1 MPDIPKPAISA
12 GAEAVNEAHAKRGWN
27 KPAPWWTEEVATAI
41 LEAAAPLLA
50 EAWGAFEC
58 EPLRAEGR
66 AEAIVTE
73 WGMRH
78 DDCLTD
84 VHDYGRDKEA
94 ARQSVADHARLNGR
108 LVRRTVTYSPWEP
121 SPVPPEGEEP

>member
-1 MPDIPKPAISA
+1 MPDIPQSVRD
-12 GAEAVNEAHAKRGWN
+12 AVDAALNEL
-27 KPAPWWTEEVATAI
+27 PAPDSPFERDRWHIVSRVA
-41 LEAAAPLLA
+41 LSAAAPLLA

-66 AEAIVTE
+66 AEVIVTE

-84 VHDYGRDKEA
+84 VHDYGRDEKA
-94 ARQSVADHARLNGR
+94 SRQSVNDHARLNGR

-121 SPVPPEGEEP
+121 AP